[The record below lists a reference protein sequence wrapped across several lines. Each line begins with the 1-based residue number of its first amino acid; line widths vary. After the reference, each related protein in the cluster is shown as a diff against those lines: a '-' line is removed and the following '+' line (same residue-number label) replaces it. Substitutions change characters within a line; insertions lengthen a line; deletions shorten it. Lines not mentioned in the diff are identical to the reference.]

1 MSSLATALMLL
12 WALQES
18 SPASTGPAC
27 ARMDNGCKA
36 RMYVKKAA
44 AAEPARRAIYLF
56 TASRSYLALFAQT
69 GDVRDLCAA
78 RKNFEQSLAV
88 REQTASQ
95 RASFEE
101 SRAELEALEKQHDAR
116 CKPSSRRQRSAS
128 TAVARSTP
136 AAAPAESAPGAPV
149 PVGSSAPVPL
159 EMLVAS
165 SVPGEQAVAEEEL
178 LAVPLPRSLSPRSP
192 RTTALADKTTAPSR
206 ARIPGRSLAI
216 GGGATLGVGVVLV
229 GVAGYAS
236 AQVAAASRA
245 SYHLYDQTQGQGGL
259 DVLAAENQIHRDFN
273 RWMPVTI
280 GTAIAGTTAVIAG
293 AVMLRVG
300 IRRLKQGPVRAALV
314 PVPGGLAI
322 HARF

>member
-1 MSSLATALMLL
+1 MSSLATTLMLV
-12 WALQES
+12 WALQEP
-18 SPASTGPAC
+18 SPVSTGPAC

-69 GDVRDLCAA
+69 GDVQDLCAA
-78 RKNFEQSLAV
+78 RKNFEQSLSV

-101 SRAELEALEKQHDAR
+101 SRAELEALEKQHGAR
-116 CKPSSRRQRSAS
+116 CKSSSRRQKS
-128 TAVARSTP
+128 TSIAVARSTP
-136 AAAPAESAPGAPV
+136 AAPAEPAPSTPV
-149 PVGSSAPVPL
+149 PVDSSAPMPL
-159 EMLVAS
+159 EMLVAP
-165 SVPGEQAVAEEEL
+165 SVPGEQVAAEEEL
-178 LAVPLPRSLSPRSP
+178 LAVPLPRSAGPRIP
-192 RTTALADKTTAPSR
+192 RAAAPADHPPAPSR
-206 ARIPGRSLAI
+206 ARAPGRPLVI
-216 GGGATLGVGVVLV
+216 GGGATLGVGVVLAS
-229 GVAGYAS
+229 VAGYAS
-236 AQVAAASRA
+236 AQVADASRA
-245 SYHLYDQTQGQGGL
+245 SYHLYDQTQGRGGL
-259 DVLAAENQIHRDFN
+259 DVLAAESQIHRDFN
-273 RWMPVTI
+273 RWVPVTI

-300 IRRLKQGPVRAALV
+300 IRRLKQGPVRTALV